1 MLREL
6 EPLEQ
11 EVKKIEIRRDY
22 EDKRHG
28 LEAELV
34 LARANQ
40 AHQVE
45 LQKILNIELFIRPRN
60 SLRYNMN

>member
-22 EDKRHG
+22 EERKHVV
-28 LEAELV
+28 EAELSS
-34 LARANQ
+34 ARADEVQ
-40 AHQVE
+40 QVCIQYYE
-45 LQKILNIELFIRPRN
+45 KNE
-60 SLRYNMN
+60 

>member
-22 EDKRHG
+22 EEKRRE
-28 LEAELV
+28 LEAELIS
-34 LARANQ
+34 ARADQ
-40 AHQVE
+40 TRQVG
-45 LQKILNIELFIRPRN
+45 
-60 SLRYNMN
+60 

>member
-22 EDKRHG
+22 EERRHA
-28 LEAELV
+28 LEAELNI
-34 LARANQ
+34 ARAD
-40 AHQVE
+40 QVR
-45 LQKILNIELFIRPRN
+45 KV
-60 SLRYNMN
+60 